1 MRNTKGHPLMES
13 NLFMEFYLSI
23 QSMKEFISDR
33 RHLHEWVPLLYDISS
48 IGSLHVVKCLLSGLT
63 GDIGIVKESY

>member
-13 NLFMEFYLSI
+13 TLFMELYLII

-33 RHLHEWVPLLYDISS
+33 GPLHEWVPLLYDICSI
-48 IGSLHVVKCLLSGLT
+48 IGSLHVIKCLLSGLET
-63 GDIGIVKESY
+63 EGL